1 MKRYLG
7 KFFMFYLVQW
17 SVFGT
22 WGIGGSLWGG
32 CSPEQLKVIED
43 VYGWHLS
50 AQNLFEIDQILL

>member
-50 AQNLFEIDQILL
+50 EIDQILL